1 MAPGGP
7 RDHWPTRKGFDRF
20 YGFLAGETDQYH
32 PDLVAD
38 GQQVWP
44 PGTPAEGYH
53 LTEDLADRA
62 IAMVSDLRRLLADEA
77 VPPLVRAGRV
87 PRPPPGPADFIE
99 PYRGAFDHGWD
110 AWRDQV
116 FERQVASGLLPPG
129 TELSE
134 RPSWVRRGRP
144 CPTTSAGSTP
154 G

>member
-1 MAPGGP
+1 
-7 RDHWPTRKGFDRF
+7 
-20 YGFLAGETDQYH
+20 
-32 PDLVAD
+32 VAD
-38 GQQVWP
+38 QDA
-44 PGTPAEGYH
+44 AEGYH

-62 IAMVSDLRRLLADEA
+62 IAMVSDLRRYSPTKPFLLWFAPGA
-77 VPPLVRAGRV
+77 CHAPHQAPP
-87 PRPPPGPADFIE
+87 DFIE